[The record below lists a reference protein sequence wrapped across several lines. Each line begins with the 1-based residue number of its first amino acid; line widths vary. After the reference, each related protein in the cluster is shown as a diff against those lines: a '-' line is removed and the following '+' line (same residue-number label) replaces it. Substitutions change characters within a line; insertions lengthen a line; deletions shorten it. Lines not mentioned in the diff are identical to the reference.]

1 MRQIE
6 VKLIFQTIGFRVSD
20 FCLIQ
25 SIIISL
31 SITLSLSLSL
41 SNTNSL
47 FFKQYLSKEGIFS
60 YLGILSFFQ
69 IGIPTFAF
77 FICFCF
83 IAICC
88 GIAEVQIVRKILI
101 SRNATVHRCTV
112 ALWQSLNVSFAS
124 LEFS

>member
-6 VKLIFQTIGFRVSD
+6 VKLIFQTIGFHVSD

-25 SIIISL
+25 SIILSL
-31 SITLSLSLSL
+31 SITLSLSLTQI
-41 SNTNSL
+41 NYI
-47 FFKQYLSKEGIFS
+47 FKQYLSNEGIFT

-77 FICFCF
+77 FIYFCF

-112 ALWQSLNVSFAS
+112 AV
-124 LEFS
+124 